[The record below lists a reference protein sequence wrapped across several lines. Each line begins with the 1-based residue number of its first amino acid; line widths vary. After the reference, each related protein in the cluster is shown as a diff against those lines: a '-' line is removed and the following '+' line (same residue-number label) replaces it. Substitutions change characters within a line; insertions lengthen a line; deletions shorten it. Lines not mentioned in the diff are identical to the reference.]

1 MELQETNTMSS
12 CVNLESIGI
21 HAEKIHWNLD
31 PVTLTEQTLH
41 FGQGELNDKGA
52 LCVRTGRFTGRS
64 PKDKFIVRDDF
75 TNDTIDWG
83 DVNIPIAEEIF
94 EKLYAKM
101 KAFLEDRE
109 IWARNC
115 YAGAHTD
122 YRLGVTVINTDPWA
136 NLFCYNLFIR
146 PSKIEQQNFTPE
158 WLILQIPEFEAD
170 PAVDGTRQAN
180 FTIVSFSKKIILIG
194 GTAYT
199 GEMKKGIFGVLNF
212 LLPHEHSVLPMH
224 CSANEGADG
233 DVSLFFGL
241 SGTGKTTLSADAKR
255 KLIGDDEH
263 GWADGSIFNF
273 EGGCY
278 AKCIDL
284 SPEKEPEIYA
294 AIRPGTLLE
303 NTSFFLNSKVV
314 DFSDSSLTENT
325 RAAYPIDF
333 IPNAKTPSIGGTPKN
348 IFFLTCDAY
357 GILPPIAKLT
367 KEQAMYHFLSG
378 YTAKVAGTEI
388 GVNEPQTTFSA
399 CFGRVFLPLHPTVYA
414 ELLGEKLEQNPDV
427 KVWLIN
433 TGWTGGKYGVGNR
446 MSLKYT
452 RAMIRAAMHGDLDE
466 VEYVAHTIFGVWKPQ
481 SCPGVPDVVLNP
493 RNTWKDK
500 EAYDKSAV
508 ALANLFVENFKQY
521 EDRASAAIRSAAPR
535 TELVD

>member
-1 MELQETNTMSS
+1 
-12 CVNLESIGI
+12 
-21 HAEKIHWNLD
+21 
-31 PVTLTEQTLH
+31 
-41 FGQGELNDKGA
+41 
-52 LCVRTGRFTGRS
+52 
-64 PKDKFIVRDDF
+64 
-75 TNDTIDWG
+75 
-83 DVNIPIAEEIF
+83 
-94 EKLYAKM
+94 
-101 KAFLEDRE
+101 
-109 IWARNC
+109 
-115 YAGAHTD
+115 
-122 YRLGVTVINTDPWA
+122 
-136 NLFCYNLFIR
+136 
-146 PSKIEQQNFTPE
+146 
-158 WLILQIPEFEAD
+158 
-170 PAVDGTRQAN
+170 
-180 FTIVSFSKKIILIG
+180 
-194 GTAYT
+194 
-199 GEMKKGIFGVLNF
+199 
-212 LLPHEHSVLPMH
+212 MH